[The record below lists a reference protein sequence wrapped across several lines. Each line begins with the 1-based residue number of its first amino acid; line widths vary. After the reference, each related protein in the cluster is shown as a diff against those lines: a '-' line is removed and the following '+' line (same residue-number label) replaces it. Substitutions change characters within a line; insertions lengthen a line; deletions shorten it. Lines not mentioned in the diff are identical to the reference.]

1 MNLAGLFQY
10 GNRNM
15 KSSGAVKGKT
25 QNIPSGSQTSHAVRN
40 LSAGQ
45 SLQGEVVGKN
55 GNEIQ
60 IRVDK
65 DVVITAKLD
74 ADMNVSVGQ
83 SLTFEVKNNS
93 GGQIALRPLYENLTQ
108 DANVLKALE
117 AAKLPVTD
125 ELVRMVSAMM
135 ERGMPIDKNAL
146 ADMGKLIMA
155 NPGAAPETLV
165 MMKDL
170 QVPVTAE
177 NIGQFENYQRFE
189 HQILSNMTD
198 ILTELPN
205 AFASMAS
212 GGDGNAA
219 IGFYMQILQLF
230 TGTEALE
237 SDRGAMPSGN
247 VFTDIVE
254 ENKAEGSNQPAP
266 AGDGKELAAG
276 GNGDIFSKLDADSLK
291 EAYVQAEGKM
301 EESLLKLAGED
312 GKQLQENAAR
322 IQDKEPSYS
331 MLLDEVLDKSGR
343 QQLAA
348 ALGRLGFLPKQQELV
363 KNGEMPV
370 EQLLKDIQHF
380 LAEKGDTASQKDILH
395 LFGSKEYN
403 FILSKQIK
411 QQWLMKPED
420 VANKD
425 NVESFYQRLRQQTGR
440 LMEAAGQAGKDMPL
454 TKSLTAMQ
462 NNIDFMNQI
471 NQMFHYVQFPLKM
484 SGGEAHGDLYVYTNR
499 KNTRK
504 EDGSVSAL
512 LHLDMEYLGSLD
524 VYVVMKGTDVNT
536 KFYLQDEK
544 MIDFIAGHIHI
555 LNERLEKRGYSFH
568 AEMKVNEEENESRD
582 VIKKITA
589 QEAKTSLFAQY
600 AFDVRA

>member
-15 KSSGAVKGKT
+15 KSSGAVTGKT
-25 QNIPSGSQTSHAVRN
+25 QIAPSSGQTSHAVRN

-45 SLQGEVVGKN
+45 TIQGEVVGKN
-55 GNEIQ
+55 GSEIQ
-60 IRVDK
+60 IRVD
-65 DVVITAKLD
+65 DAVITAKLD

-83 SLTFEVKNNS
+83 SLTFEVKNNA

-125 ELVRMVSAMM
+125 GLVRMVSAMM
-135 ERGMPIDKNAL
+135 VRGMPIDKNAL

-155 NPGAAPETLV
+155 NPGTSPETLV
-165 MMKDL
+165 LMKNL
-170 QVPVTAE
+170 QIPATPE
-177 NIGQFENYQRFE
+177 NITQFENYQRFE

-198 ILTELPN
+198 ILMELPN

-219 IGFYMQILQLF
+219 VSFYMQILQLF
-230 TGTEALE
+230 TGAEALE
-237 SDRGAMPSGN
+237 SNGAAMPPGN

-254 ENKAEGSNQPAP
+254 ESGMEGNGQPAGGGKVFLP
-266 AGDGKELAAG
+266 GGSEEVPPGPDAG
-276 GNGDIFSKLDADSLK
+276 SLK
-291 EAYVQAEGKM
+291 GAYAQAEREMDK
-301 EESLLKLAGED
+301 SLLQLAGEE
-312 GKQLQENAAR
+312 GKQLQENT
-322 IQDKEPSYS
+322 IGMQNKGLSYP
-331 MLLDEVLDKSGR
+331 MLLEEILDGGGR
-343 QQLAA
+343 RQLAA
-348 ALGRLGFLPKQQELV
+348 DLGRLGFLPEQQKMV
-363 KNGEMPV
+363 QNGEIPV
-370 EQLLKDIQHF
+370 EQLLKDIQRF
-380 LAEKGDTASQKDILH
+380 LTEKGDAVNQKDVLH
-395 LFGSKEYN
+395 LFAGKEYN
-403 FILSKQIK
+403 LLLSKQIK

-420 VANKD
+420 VANKND
-425 NVESFYQRLRQQTGR
+425 VEAFYHRLRQQTGR
-440 LMEAAGQAGKDMPL
+440 LMEAAGQAGKDMPFTKNL
-454 TKSLTAMQ
+454 TTMQ
-462 NNIDFMNQI
+462 NNIDFMNQM
-471 NQMFHYVQFPLKM
+471 NQVFNYIQFPLKM

-512 LHLDMEYLGSLD
+512 LHLDMEHLGPLD

-536 KFYLQDEK
+536 KFYLQDDK
-544 MIDFIAGHIHI
+544 MIDFIAAHIHM

-568 AEMKVNEEENESRD
+568 AEMKVNEEEDENRD

-589 QEAKTSLFAQY
+589 QESKTSLVAQY